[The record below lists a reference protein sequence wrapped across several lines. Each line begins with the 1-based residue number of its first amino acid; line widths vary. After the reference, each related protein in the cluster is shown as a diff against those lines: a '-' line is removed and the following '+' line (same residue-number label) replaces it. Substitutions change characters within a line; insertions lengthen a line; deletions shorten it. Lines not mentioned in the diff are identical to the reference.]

1 MMENF
6 DEEKYFA
13 DTINSFDLNFNGFD
27 KGFETSKDT
36 DYSVAGKVNEEDY
49 KYFKT
54 NFGEEIYPRLALGF
68 NTKESLYKL
77 VRNDLLGYENY
88 KGLFAQELNGVTLIN
103 ENSLLKL
110 LGEDE
115 LVYLAKSPIQFND
128 GIFITD
134 YFADSLIMN
143 SNFAYKNYD
152 ELINAYQDPFTA
164 NEGFNEL
171 KVNGIIK
178 TNYKEKLEPFF
189 KQIEDSKYVEE
200 IITKKEN
207 IEHYTYLHLVLNT
220 AYSFNQN
227 FVNDLK
233 APSEVF
239 YKSLLLENEEK
250 EKVYENFQSYVTY
263 SESLPSN
270 MILVSGNVFNK
281 IYPNKTFD
289 EIEALIKD
297 KEFTL
302 NKNIYSYEEPY
313 VDVTQ
318 KVKVKIY
325 ELHKDEYKAVNNDI
339 TNNANFMVLSKKIHN
354 DLYKSKAYTFGFLI
368 TTRGNKE
375 SYKGLVDRKFA
386 MSSGI
391 TRVTSRTTAKIKE
404 FSKVFEIFNIFSLIL
419 SLGILI
425 YYACSVIKD
434 NSYNVGVLKSLG
446 YRGNELSAF
455 YTISFISYS
464 VLTSI
469 LYIASFYLLSKLVNN
484 VLVDTLIKSS
494 ADLTYAE
501 AIPIVDFNP
510 ILILFICSLLLFITL
525 IFSLIYLFILRKY
538 KIIEVIQNEE

>member
-1 MMENF
+1 MENF

-27 KGFETSKDT
+27 KGFETSKDV

-88 KGLFAQELNGVTLIN
+88 KGLFAQELNGVTLID
-103 ENSLLKL
+103 EKSLLKL

-115 LVYLAKSPIQFND
+115 LIYLAKSPIQFND

-164 NEGFNEL
+164 KQRFNEL
-171 KVNGIIK
+171 KVNGVIK
-178 TNYKEKLEPFF
+178 TNYKDKLEPFF
-189 KQIEDSKYVEE
+189 KQIDDSKYVEE

-207 IEHYTYLHLVLNT
+207 IECYTYLHLVFNT
-220 AYSFNQN
+220 AYSFNKN

-233 APSEVF
+233 APNQVF
-239 YKSLLLENEEK
+239 YKSLILENEVK

-263 SESLPSN
+263 SEALPSDTV
-270 MILVSGNVFNK
+270 LVSGNVFNNV
-281 IYPNKTFD
+281 YPNKTFD
-289 EIEALIKD
+289 EIETLIKD

-325 ELHKDEYKAVNNDI
+325 ELHKDKYKPVNNDI
-339 TNNANFMVLSKKIHN
+339 TNNTNFVILPKKIHDN
-354 DLYKSKAYTFGFLI
+354 LYKSKAYTFGFLI
-368 TTRGNKE
+368 TKKGGKE
-375 SYKGLVDRKFA
+375 LYKGLVDRKFA

-391 TRVTSRTTAKIKE
+391 TRVTSRTTVKIKE
-404 FSKVFEIFNIFSLIL
+404 FSKVFKIFNIFSLIL

-464 VLTSI
+464 ILTSI
-469 LYIASFYLLSKLVNN
+469 LYIFSFYLLSKLVNY

-510 ILILFICSLLLFITL
+510 ILILFVCLMLLFITL
-525 IFSLIYLFILRKY
+525 VFSLIYLFLLRKY

>member
-27 KGFETSKDT
+27 KGFETSKDV
-36 DYSVAGKVNEEDY
+36 DYSVGGKVNEEDY

-88 KGLFAQELNGVTLIN
+88 KGLFAQELNGVTLID
-103 ENSLLKL
+103 EKSLLKL

-115 LVYLAKSPIQFND
+115 LIYLAKSPIQFND

-164 NEGFNEL
+164 KERFNEL
-171 KVNGIIK
+171 KVNGVIK
-178 TNYKEKLEPFF
+178 TNYKDKLEPFF
-189 KQIEDSKYVEE
+189 KQIDDSKYVEE

-207 IEHYTYLHLVLNT
+207 IECYTYLHLVLNT
-220 AYSFNQN
+220 AYSFNKN

-233 APSEVF
+233 APNQVF
-239 YKSLLLENEEK
+239 YKSLILENEVK

-263 SESLPSN
+263 SEALPSDTV
-270 MILVSGNVFNK
+270 LVSGNVFNNV
-281 IYPNKTFD
+281 YPNKTFD
-289 EIEALIKD
+289 EIETLIKD

-325 ELHKDEYKAVNNDI
+325 ELHKDKYKPVNNDI
-339 TNNANFMVLSKKIHN
+339 TNNTNFMILLKKIHDN
-354 DLYKSKAYTFGFLI
+354 LYKSKAYTFGFLI
-368 TTRGNKE
+368 TK
-375 SYKGLVDRKFA
+375 KGGK
-386 MSSGI
+386 
-391 TRVTSRTTAKIKE
+391 
-404 FSKVFEIFNIFSLIL
+404 
-419 SLGILI
+419 
-425 YYACSVIKD
+425 
-434 NSYNVGVLKSLG
+434 
-446 YRGNELSAF
+446 
-455 YTISFISYS
+455 
-464 VLTSI
+464 
-469 LYIASFYLLSKLVNN
+469 
-484 VLVDTLIKSS
+484 
-494 ADLTYAE
+494 
-501 AIPIVDFNP
+501 
-510 ILILFICSLLLFITL
+510 
-525 IFSLIYLFILRKY
+525 
-538 KIIEVIQNEE
+538 